1 MEHHLNAQQAIGAEE
16 DRLLFAVDA
25 QVTEKQQACWTVLI
39 VDDEPEIHQITLLA
53 LRDFSFLQHKL
64 KFISAY
70 SAAEARHIL
79 QHNKEIA
86 LILLDVVMETD
97 DAGLVLVRYIREQ
110 LQNQLVRIILRTGQP
125 GQAPEHRIV
134 LDYDI
139 NDYRA
144 KTELTV
150 QRLTTSVVSALRSYI
165 AIRQLADLNEHL
177 EQQIQTRTE
186 QLQSSNQQLQHSL
199 AELEAGEKAG
209 KQLQVN
215 LLPPAIFIYAEYQFR
230 HVLYPSV
237 WEPSSPVD
245 VDIPSACE
253 YSKAAIDPDPS
264 A

>member
-1 MEHHLNAQQAIGAEE
+1 MEQHLNAPHMTESNE
-16 DRLLFAVDA
+16 DKLLFAADA
-25 QVTEKQQACWTVLI
+25 EITEEQQAYWTVLI

-79 QHNKEIA
+79 EKNNNIA

-97 DAGLVLVRYIREQ
+97 DAGLVLVRYIRET

-177 EQQIQTRTE
+177 EHKYKVG
-186 QLQSSNQQLQHSL
+186 QSSC
-199 AELEAGEKAG
+199 KA
-209 KQLQVN
+209 
-215 LLPPAIFIYAEYQFR
+215 PI
-230 HVLYPSV
+230 
-237 WEPSSPVD
+237 SS
-245 VDIPSACE
+245 
-253 YSKAAIDPDPS
+253 YSIR
-264 A
+264 